1 MDVQMVNMNNNNKPN
16 ETNSFN
22 YYNVDQ
28 YGNQTGN
35 QIALNQPNEP
45 EQDPNNPN
53 QLNLNQPQEDP
64 KDLNLNA
71 EEMKKEEEAK
81 KLAEDIKPVIKENP
95 IQKEFRNIFKGNDYN
110 NNDKTRKRL
119 MHLLFFCIVQDLI
132 ILEVLW

>member
-1 MDVQMVNMNNNNKPN
+1 MDVQMVNMNKNENNN
-16 ETNSFN
+16 SYN

-35 QIALNQPNEP
+35 QIGINQPDNTNI
-45 EQDPNNPN
+45 DPNNEN
-53 QLNLNQPQEDP
+53 ALNLNQPQENP
-64 KDLNLNA
+64 NNINVNNL
-71 EEMKKEEEAK
+71 EEVKKEEEAK

-95 IQKEFRNIFKGNDYN
+95 IQKEFKNIFKGNDYY

-119 MHLLFFCIVQDLI
+119 MHLLFFCIIQDLI